1 VPVPDAIAAAMQQTN
16 NIFNTE
22 VSGKRNFGALDKVY
36 TADARILPP
45 GAPMMQGRETIKGF
59 WQQAMA
65 GMDVKSAVLS
75 TVDAEMTGD
84 SVVEIG
90 RADLTTNAGQTVT
103 VKYVVH
109 WKQEDGLWKW
119 HTDIWNLNQ

>member
-1 VPVPDAIAAAMQQTN
+1 MPVPEAIAAAMRQTN
-16 NIFNTE
+16 HLFNTE
-22 VSGKRNFGALDKVY
+22 VSGKRNFAALDNVY

-45 GAPMMQGRETIKGF
+45 GAPMIAGREAIKSF
-59 WQQAMA
+59 WAQAMA
-65 GMDVKSAVLS
+65 GMDVASAVLA
-75 TVDAEMTGD
+75 TVDSEMAGD
-84 SVVEIG
+84 GVVEIG
-90 RADLTTNAGQTVT
+90 RADLTTHAGQSVA